1 MASLRSPLYLIIL
14 FAYGVAIS
22 SSFLARV
29 QDEGKQ
35 RENHRTKRREALGVV
50 PSKRGK
56 EKYCCSE
63 TGYQISFN
71 CREVR
76 GEEASH
82 KKDAKET
89 PQKDQSNVNNEGDE
103 DIVDASVK

>member
-35 RENHRTKRREALGVV
+35 RENHRTKRREALV

-103 DIVDASVK
+103 DIVDSSVK